1 MATEVASGY
10 AGIYPKLVGAADFV
24 SQMKSSF
31 STVGNI
37 GKAAISGVTTSLSAV
52 AAGVTGIAA
61 TGGISRALNIEQAKT
76 TFKGLGLEWGDFYS
90 TMNDAVSGTSFGFD
104 VAAKAASQLAASGVS
119 AGGDMEKALN
129 GCVGAAATYGQDLG
143 DLSGIWSKVAARG
156 KLSGEQLMQFTDRG
170 INATSVLASYL
181 GKSQAE
187 VSQMVTAG
195 QIDFDTFS
203 SAMNAAFGDSAK
215 EANNTFTGSLANM
228 KSSLARIG
236 QGFFQPILDG
246 AIPVFNSLR
255 GAFDAVKVALQP
267 LVQKLQEFVGVSY
280 DSDGN
285 LTRTSGAAE
294 KLAGWIDQLTQ
305 KIQGLDLT
313 NLTGGAKLLAGA
325 LGGVAALSLGNV
337 ITQIPII
344 GQAFGGLT
352 GGIIPALTSAIGGIP
367 SAFGATLNKF
377 AEVGK
382 VASDAGGGLRALG
395 GALTSVFSPA
405 SLIAAALAAVAAAFV
420 YVYTTNEEFRNT
432 VNGLVGELGGGLMGI
447 LTQLQPLGE
456 PIKSL
461 ISQIANVIAQ
471 LIPFIMQIVIALTPI
486 ISTLVSILVPI
497 LQTIINIV
505 SSILPIVSTMLQ
517 TIMGVILAVL
527 PTIVAAVQPVLEFL
541 ANLIQTVLPVIQA
554 VIVGAMEV
562 IGAIFQTVWGNIQI
576 IVETAMGIVQ
586 SVIQI
591 VTSAISGDWNGVW
604 EGIKNLASTV
614 WNGIKSLVENAIN
627 GVKGVI
633 EAVLNAIKGIWD
645 AAWGAISG
653 ALGGIWGG
661 ITSAV
666 SSGID
671 GIVGFFSNLPGN
683 ILNALGNLGSLL
695 WDAGTQIISG
705 LKDGIV
711 NAVSGVFD
719 FVSGI
724 GDTIASLKGPKEY
737 DLKLLIP
744 NGQWIM
750 QSLSAGLEKGMDGV
764 RDTLGDITT
773 GISDFGFSGAMDAAV
788 VAVSGGMD
796 EVQRLIDGGTQTAR
810 SVAARA
816 ATTYGLADAVAAS
829 AYGTTLVIDGA
840 VVNSRPEM
848 EKATYTV
855 LSELKRLGY
864 MQGGA

>member
-10 AGIYPKLVGAADFV
+10 AGIYPKLVGTANFV
-24 SQMKSSF
+24 SQVQGAFGS
-31 STVGNI
+31 VGNV
-37 GKAAISGVTTSLSAV
+37 GKAALSGVTTSLSAV

-61 TGGISRALNIEQAKT
+61 TGGISRALNIEQAQT
-76 TFKGLGLEWGDFYS
+76 TFKGLGLEWGDFYN
-90 TMNDAVSGTSFGFD
+90 TMNDAVTGTSFGFD

-143 DLSGIWSKVAARG
+143 DLSGIWSKVAAKG

-215 EANNTFTGSLANM
+215 AANNTFTGSLANM

-236 QGFFQPILDG
+236 QDFFKPILDG

-255 GAFDAVKVALQP
+255 GVFDAVKVALQP

-280 DSDGN
+280 NSNGE
-285 LTRTSGAAE
+285 LTRTGGAAE
-294 KLAGWIDQLTQ
+294 KLAGWIDQLAQ
-305 KIQGLDLT
+305 KIQGVDLST
-313 NLTGGAKLLAGA
+313 LTGGAKLLAGA
-325 LGGVAALSLGNV
+325 LGGVAALSFGGF
-337 ITQIPII
+337 IGQIPII
-344 GQAFGGLT
+344 GQAFSGLT
-352 GGIIPALTSAIGGIP
+352 GGIVPALTSAIGGIP
-367 SAFGATLNKF
+367 SALGGVVNKF

-382 VASDAGGGLRALG
+382 VASSAGGGLSALG
-395 GALTSVFSPA
+395 GAFTSVFSPA

-420 YVYTTNEEFRNT
+420 YVYATNEDFRNT

-447 LTQLQPLGE
+447 LSQLQPLGE
-456 PIKSL
+456 PIAGL
-461 ISQIANVIAQ
+461 LSQIAGVIAQ
-471 LIPFIMQIVIALTPI
+471 LIPFIMQVVVALMPIV
-486 ISTLVSILVPI
+486 STLVSILVPI
-497 LQTIINIV
+497 LQTIISIV
-505 SSILPIVSTMLQ
+505 SAILPIVSNMLQ

-527 PTIVAAVQPVLEFL
+527 PTIVAAVQPVLEFI
-541 ANLIQTVLPVIQA
+541 ANLIQTVLPIIQA
-554 VIVGAMEV
+554 VIVGALTV
-562 IGAIFQTVWGNIQI
+562 IGAIFSTIWGGIQI
-576 IVETAMGIVQ
+576 VVETAMGIIQ

-591 VTSAISGDWNGVW
+591 VTSAISGDWDGVW
-604 EGIKNLASTV
+604 NGIKNLVSVV
-614 WNGIKSLVENAIN
+614 WNGIKSAVENAIN
-627 GVKGVI
+627 GVKGII

-661 ITSAV
+661 ITGAV
-666 SSGID
+666 SAGID

-683 ILNALGNLGSLL
+683 ILGALGNLGGLL
-695 WDAGTQIISG
+695 IDAGHQIISG
-705 LKDGIV
+705 LLSGIKS
-711 NAVSGVFD
+711 AVQGVFD

-724 GDTIASLKGPKEY
+724 GSTIASLKGPKEY

-750 QSLSAGLEKGMDGV
+750 QSLSSGLEKGMDGV
-764 RDTLGDITT
+764 RDTLGGITAN
-773 GISDFGFSGAMDAAV
+773 ISDFGFSGAMDAAV
-788 VAVSGGMD
+788 LAVSDGMD
-796 EVQRLIDGGTQTAR
+796 EVQRMIDGGAQAAR
-810 SVAARA
+810 SVAVRA
-816 ATTYGLADAVAAS
+816 ATGYGLSDAVAAS
-829 AYGTTLVIDGA
+829 AYGTTLIVDGA